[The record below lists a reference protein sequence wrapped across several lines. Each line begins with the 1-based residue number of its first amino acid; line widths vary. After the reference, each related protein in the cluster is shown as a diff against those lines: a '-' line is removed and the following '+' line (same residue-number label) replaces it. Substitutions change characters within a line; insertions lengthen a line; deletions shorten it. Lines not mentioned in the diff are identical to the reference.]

1 MVHESRRK
9 GHVESQMGLAEIYYN
24 SVGLPKR
31 DFATAYKWYLIA
43 AGLGSKDA
51 KAFIPRMAAT
61 VLRDPHVTA
70 EQKTAAEKAAKDW
83 LTAYAAKTK

>member
-1 MVHESRRK
+1 MTRTHACHTRIVSTHADAT
-9 GHVESQMGLAEIYYN
+9 H
-24 SVGLPKR
+24 PKTR
-31 DFATAYKWYLIA
+31 NADGAHTVLIA

-83 LTAYAAKTK
+83 LTAYAAKNK